1 VSGVLTGRPLAAFSA
16 WEAVTTLGESAME
29 TALLLRAGLSNVALS
44 DFIDASGERM
54 MMCGAPSLP
63 SHLRATGR
71 AIALAQLALA
81 RFAESIDVT
90 DRPAL
95 VLAVANRYAGGD
107 KTARLNEEGNSFV
120 AALQSQLPTSLR
132 GCDVEVFPYGRAAGA
147 PALRRAIELADEGRF
162 VIWGG
167 VDTLHDWSV
176 LERLQAADRLL
187 TTENVDGVRPG
198 EGAAFMAV
206 SSGTHRGIRV
216 LGIGTG
222 REPRPI
228 GSEEPFQSLGLSAAL
243 EMAVAPLRAVSRRTN
258 CWLLDNS
265 HEAYATKEL
274 QNIIARF
281 GDILGLRSEMQMP
294 LQPLGDAGAAA
305 MPLLSVLAAEA
316 WRLGYANDDV
326 AVITGCSDDGARGAL
341 LLGAYDGFRPVEM
354 VA

>member
-1 VSGVLTGRPLAAFSA
+1 MSGVVTQQPLAALTS
-16 WEAVTTLGESAME
+16 WEAVTTLGETAME

-44 DFIDASGERM
+44 DFIDATGQRM
-54 MMCGAPSLP
+54 MMCGAPALP
-63 SHLRATGR
+63 SQLRATRR
-71 AIALAQLALA
+71 AVALAQLGLA
-81 RFAESIDVT
+81 GFAESIDVT
-90 DRPAL
+90 DRPVL
-95 VLAVANRYAGGD
+95 VLAVSDRYAAGN
-107 KTARLNEEGNSFV
+107 KTAELNEEGHAFV
-120 AALQSQLPTSLR
+120 AAFRSILPASLR
-132 GCDVEVFPYGRAAGA
+132 GGDLEVLPYGRAAGA
-147 PALRRAIELADEGRF
+147 PALRRAIELADTGRF

-176 LERLQAADRLL
+176 LERLQSADRLL
-187 TTENVDGVRPG
+187 TAENVDGVRPG
-198 EGAAFMAV
+198 EGAAFVAV
-206 SSGTHRGIRV
+206 ASARHRGTRV

-243 EMAVAPLRAVSRRTN
+243 EMAVAPLRAASRRTN
-258 CWLLDNS
+258 FWLLDHS

-281 GDILGLRSEMQMP
+281 GDILGTRSEMQRP

-305 MPLLSVLAAEA
+305 MPLLAVLAAEA

-326 AVITGCSDDGARGAL
+326 AVVTGCSDDGARGAL
-341 LLGAYDGFRPVEM
+341 LLGAPDGFRPADL